1 MARVLN
7 RAGYRCTPDVM
18 LALAVVLG
26 QAVRRTGF
34 SIDVVSRILA
44 VAATDERG
52 TDDPVDAA
60 PVA

>member
-1 MARVLN
+1 M
-7 RAGYRCTPDVM
+7 
-18 LALAVVLG
+18 ALAVVLG